1 MKHLLI
7 IFSLLLTLVSL
18 SEDYFMDN
26 NGKRTVITEH
36 NYNEKSS
43 FESIKRT
50 SWMHEM
56 VLPLQNKGLIYWL
69 ITKFAL
75 HEKDANGI
83 DIRFLKMKFL

>member
-1 MKHLLI
+1 
-7 IFSLLLTLVSL
+7 
-18 SEDYFMDN
+18 
-26 NGKRTVITEH
+26 
-36 NYNEKSS
+36 
-43 FESIKRT
+43 
-50 SWMHEM
+50 M